1 MRAAAGG
8 RIPVA
13 QIIGNSALGGVAAC
27 ILNYYSH
34 MDRER
39 YRFDFFTY
47 GPSPFDEKLHGID
60 PEAKVFYIPSLDKT
74 FYKAVPAL
82 KKLLAEG
89 GYPIAHSHMTTLS
102 AFALRAAKK
111 AGVPVRICHAHST
124 FDRQSDHWIIKSIL
138 RPFAAK
144 DATHLMAC
152 GSAAAENLYRARAKE
167 AYILPNA
174 IDLEHFAPDAGE
186 KNALGFSGRLLL
198 FAGRFANQK
207 NLFFLL
213 DAFATARKREAMTL
227 ALVGGGE
234 QEQALRA
241 HTEKLGIADSVRFVP
256 PCDPAPYYAAAD
268 LFCLPSLYEGFP
280 VVGVEAQ
287 SAGLPCLFSDKI
299 TREADLCG
307 DNAFLPLDAGVWAEE
322 MLRPRKKNGTPCA
335 DPARKTLRHM
345 CGSTAAGGVLRRG
358 AGRFARLKALSGVS
372 RGRNVRILLTGACRR
387 GAGGKRESEKK
398 WKNATSQSG
407 RGSGRICCGC
417 SYGET

>member
-89 GYPIAHSHMTTLS
+89 GYPIVHSHMTTLS
-102 AFALRAAKK
+102 AFALHAAKK

-124 FDRQSDHWIIKSIL
+124 FDKDSDHYRIKALL

-144 DATHLMAC
+144 YATGLMAC
-152 GSAAAENLYRARAKE
+152 GKAAAENLYRGRAEE

-174 IDLEHFAPDAGE
+174 IDLARFSPPRDIKDEAAPPRE
-186 KNALGFSGRLLL
+186 VL
-198 FAGRFANQK
+198 FVGRFVYQK
-207 NLFFLL
+207 NLPFLL
-213 DAFATARKREAMTL
+213 RAFARARQQREMRLTLAGDGADREALL
-227 ALVGGGE
+227 ALSKE
-234 QEQALRA
+234 LK
-241 HTEKLGIADSVRFVP
+241 TESSVRILP
-256 PCDPAPYYAAAD
+256 PCDPAPLYREAD
-268 LFCLPSLYEGFP
+268 LFVLPSRYEGLP
-280 VVGVEAQ
+280 VVALEAQ
-287 SAGLPCLFSDKI
+287 AAGLPCLFSDKI
-299 TREADLCG
+299 DRDVDVCG
-307 DNAFLPLDAGVWAEE
+307 NGEFLPLDEEAWAQALNAPRRKSADGAEK
-322 MLRPRKKNGTPCA
+322 LR
-335 DPARKTLRHM
+335 
-345 CGSTAAGGVLRRG
+345 AAHYDIRTEGRRLSDYYREALAG
-358 AGRFARLKALSGVS
+358 AGIK
-372 RGRNVRILLTGACRR
+372 
-387 GAGGKRESEKK
+387 
-398 WKNATSQSG
+398 
-407 RGSGRICCGC
+407 
-417 SYGET
+417 